1 MTRTQSHNRRLDARI
16 RLGRSQSDDC
26 NQLHRRNDR
35 SEFTMMGLSR
45 CIKIVEK
52 TNGSITSTRK
62 FVWCGNDKCEFRD
75 VNAAVTLFA
84 YPQGQHVGTIKY
96 FYFRDH
102 VGSIREMMKSNGT
115 LVARFDYDPWGRST
129 AVMNTTLPDFNYTG
143 LYRHSASNLDFAVYR
158 AYDPGLGRWLN
169 RDPIGESG
177 AINLYGYVLNN
188 PIHWIDRL
196 GLLVD
201 AYFNI
206 KQQLLTI
213 IDRDT
218 GRAEVVRAHAG
229 SGPGC
234 N

>member
-1 MTRTQSHNRRLDARI
+1 
-16 RLGRSQSDDC
+16 
-26 NQLHRRNDR
+26 
-35 SEFTMMGLSR
+35 
-45 CIKIVEK
+45 
-52 TNGSITSTRK
+52 
-62 FVWCGNDKCEFRD
+62 
-75 VNAAVTLFA
+75 
-84 YPQGQHVGTIKY
+84 
-96 FYFRDH
+96 
-102 VGSIREMMKSNGT
+102 
-115 LVARFDYDPWGRST
+115 
-129 AVMNTTLPDFNYTG
+129 MNTTLPDFNYTG

-229 SGPGC
+229 SGPYQNDPTTTNVPEHKDSNGNRVGGPLPEGDYDILNDRQGRDWYELDRWEKHRGDDRCDECDPIRGRFRLHPGPFSTGC
-234 N
+234 ITVPSAADYERVRGVIESTRPEYVLDAGGHGRINYGMMHVFSTTAPKALFP